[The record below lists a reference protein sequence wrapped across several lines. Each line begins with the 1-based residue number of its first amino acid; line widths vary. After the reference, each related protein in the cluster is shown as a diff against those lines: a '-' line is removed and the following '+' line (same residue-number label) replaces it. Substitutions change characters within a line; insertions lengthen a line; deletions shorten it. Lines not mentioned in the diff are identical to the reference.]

1 MNNNAENIFK
11 QILLEEL
18 DYLTYAEKKNLR
30 DSLDQ
35 DFINKELHR
44 LDKQKKLTIFRTIL
58 LGICATISIISFVT
72 QYVHSQNLQYFFFLF
87 LGIIGS
93 VACGFELGSINKR
106 KLIYPALFTVCISL
120 YFKCNCT
127 GIIFLKEAG

>member
-1 MNNNAENIFK
+1 MENDAENIFK

-35 DFINKELHR
+35 DFVNKELHR
-44 LDKQKKLTIFRTIL
+44 LDKQKKTTIFRTISF
-58 LGICATISIISFVT
+58 GIFATISIISFVN
-72 QYVHSQNLQYFFFLF
+72 QFVHSQNLQYFFFLF
-87 LGIIGS
+87 FGIIGS

-106 KLIYPALFTVCISL
+106 KLIYKILSHFSDYLNKTEGL
-120 YFKCNCT
+120 
-127 GIIFLKEAG
+127 